1 MVTQIKINYKEYPE
15 FMFAI
20 ISAYLPEEEARIVS
34 KLAGEV
40 IFKTE
45 NNNGDTF
52 KNGLR
57 HSYNDLPAINKTYY
71 KVNRL
76 KNNQIES
83 IYIFCGNEERDKNID
98 DLKEIDGVIVP
109 GGFDKRGVEGKIEA
123 IRYCRENK
131 VPFLGICLGLQC
143 AVIEFARN
151 VLKMEGATSQEF
163 DSKTPFPVI
172 HFVAGQSADSK
183 KSATMRLGAYDC
195 ELEKDTI
202 VRELYKKKTISERHR
217 HRYEVNNEFIN
228 KYEEKGF
235 IVSGRNP
242 DSGLIEMM
250 EMKREIHPYFLGTQA
265 HPEFKSRLGEPAPL
279 FDGLIKSAIERR

>member
-1 MVTQIKINYKEYPE
+1 
-15 FMFAI
+15 
-20 ISAYLPEEEARIVS
+20 
-34 KLAGEV
+34 
-40 IFKTE
+40 
-45 NNNGDTF
+45 
-52 KNGLR
+52 
-57 HSYNDLPAINKTYY
+57 
-71 KVNRL
+71 
-76 KNNQIES
+76 
-83 IYIFCGNEERDKNID
+83 
-98 DLKEIDGVIVP
+98 
-109 GGFDKRGVEGKIEA
+109 
-123 IRYCRENK
+123 
-131 VPFLGICLGLQC
+131 
-143 AVIEFARN
+143 
-151 VLKMEGATSQEF
+151 MEGATSQEF
-163 DSKTPFPVI
+163 DSKTLFPVI